1 MNAQIQAW
9 IDQADLFVQNGYT
22 KITGIW
28 DDDKT
33 VEMFANGKAM
43 CFFGPAWYYNS
54 CMGNAQDPGK
64 GCPGDWAICQ
74 GPQAYFWGGTW
85 LLAPAG
91 TDNPTMVAEIMN
103 QFINDKETCTSLVK
117 NDMQFSNNQAVNAE
131 VASDP
136 DYGNAFLGGQNDTA
150 MFVEIA
156 KNIRFENQTI
166 YDQLL
171 NESIQSNVQEYLIG
185 SVDMDTAMQN
195 FYSYVNE
202 NYPAIVTP

>member
-1 MNAQIQAW
+1 
-9 IDQADLFVQNGYT
+9 
-22 KITGIW
+22 
-28 DDDKT
+28 
-33 VEMFANGKAM
+33 
-43 CFFGPAWYYNS
+43 
-54 CMGNAQDPGK
+54 
-64 GCPGDWAICQ
+64 
-74 GPQAYFWGGTW
+74 
-85 LLAPAG
+85 
-91 TDNPTMVAEIMN
+91 
-103 QFINDKETCTSLVK
+103 
-117 NDMQFSNNQAVNAE
+117 MQFSNNQAVNAE